1 MVAGPAAADAVATA
15 KRLPKLRVGL
25 HLVLSDGPAASPPQ
39 DISRLLDGRG
49 MLKPM
54 VRAALAH
61 ALSSEVRAQYAAE
74 IAAQFA
80 AFRETGLSL
89 DHVNSHKHFH
99 VHPGLARQVVA
110 TGLEN
115 GMKAIR
121 VPREPLAALQRI
133 EPVRSPVSVRVMQPW
148 TRRLERMATEAGL
161 RIANAVF
168 GLRWTGGMTGKRLAG
183 LVEQLPPGLVEI
195 YLHPA
200 IRSDFPSAAAGYR
213 YTDELAAL
221 TDARV
226 MQLASRSERIRGGYG
241 DFLT

>member
-1 MVAGPAAADAVATA
+1 
-15 KRLPKLRVGL
+15 
-25 HLVLSDGPAASPPQ
+25 
-39 DISRLLDGRG
+39 
-49 MLKPM
+49 
-54 VRAALAH
+54 
-61 ALSSEVRAQYAAE
+61 
-74 IAAQFA
+74 
-80 AFRETGLSL
+80 
-89 DHVNSHKHFH
+89 
-99 VHPGLARQVVA
+99 
-110 TGLEN
+110 
-115 GMKAIR
+115 
-121 VPREPLAALQRI
+121 
-133 EPVRSPVSVRVMQPW
+133 MQPW
-148 TRRLERMATEAGL
+148 TRPLERMATEAGL